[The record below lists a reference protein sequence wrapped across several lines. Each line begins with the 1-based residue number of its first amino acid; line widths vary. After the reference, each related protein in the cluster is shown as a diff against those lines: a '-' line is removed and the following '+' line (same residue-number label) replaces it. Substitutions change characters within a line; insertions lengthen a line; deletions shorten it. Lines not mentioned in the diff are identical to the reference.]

1 MYNAIRLLKGESSL
15 TKKEFEKFEK
25 GGTIWG
31 VDTEA
36 AEVERWSIDQ
46 KEAAEAAFK
55 KYKCSYRNYIDLTDV
70 VEYALE
76 YFECDEE
83 GEFIA
88 GSDYYL
94 ADAEQ

>member
-1 MYNAIRLLKGESSL
+1 MYNAIRLLKGETSL

-46 KEAAEAAFK
+46 KEAAEAALK
-55 KYKCSYRNYIDLTDV
+55 KCKCNYHNYAELIDIK
-70 VEYALE
+70 EYALE
-76 YFECDEE
+76 YFECDED
-83 GEFIA
+83 GEFVS

-94 ADAEQ
+94 ADEEQ